1 MKGKFR
7 ANFEKHIASY
17 LSLNRAIGTDVKA
30 VEDHVEVAGGGG
42 HEEEEEV
49 EVGEGEQPVLVDRVQ
64 KVASVHLGFAVYNL
78 YSSDLNCYLIYR
90 QLSFLSDKV

>member
-49 EVGEGEQPVLVDRVQ
+49 EVGEGEQPVLVDCIQ
-64 KVASVHLGFAVYNL
+64 KVASMHLGFAYNL

>member
-1 MKGKFR
+1 MRGKFR

-42 HEEEEEV
+42 HEQEEEV

-64 KVASVHLGFAVYNL
+64 KVASVHLGFTVYIRCWTT
-78 YSSDLNCYLIYR
+78 LN
-90 QLSFLSDKV
+90 SF